1 MKNIDIMYHGM
12 KPVVAIIGRPNVGK
26 STLFNRLTRSRTALV
41 DNFPGVTRD
50 RMYGDAKWDDTT
62 FTVVDTGGFPEF
74 ETQDFA
80 PLVRFQVE
88 QAMEAADAIL
98 MLLDGRQGLTPADTD
113 LVQRLRE
120 SKKAVFYCVNKID
133 GPRNE
138 SFLSDFF
145 ALGIDH
151 FYALSAEHGYGL
163 HTLMDALTEKFPAA
177 APETKI
183 HQIRLAV
190 VGRPN
195 VGKSSLINRLLGDN
209 RLVVSDEPGT
219 TRDAID
225 TVCKVDSQE
234 YLLIDTAG
242 IRRKKSVQQKLEIFS
257 ILKALKSLNRCHIAI
272 LMMDASAGITDQDV
286 RIAGYITERR
296 RACMVLLNKW
306 DLVEKDSIT
315 AKRYID
321 QAKDRLKFIPFVP
334 IWTVSALKGQRIFRI
349 FDHVQT
355 LYEQYTTRISTGK
368 LNRIVGDIVF
378 QNEPSMHRGKRI
390 KLYYTT
396 QTYTAPPTFVCFAN
410 YPESIHFSYKRYMIN
425 QLREKLGLDKTPL
438 RLIFRKR
445 GKK

>member
-1 MKNIDIMYHGM
+1 M

-26 STLFNRLTRSRTALV
+26 STLFNRLTRSRAALV

-74 ETQDFA
+74 ESQDFA

-133 GPRNE
+133 GPKYE

-163 HTLMDALTEKFPAA
+163 HTLMDALTETFPAGT
-177 APETKI
+177 PETKV
-183 HQIRLAV
+183 HQVRLAV

-225 TVCKVDSQE
+225 TVCKVDGRE

-242 IRRKKSVQQKLEIFS
+242 IRRKKSVRQKLEKFS

-286 RIAGYITERR
+286 RIAGYIAERR

-306 DLVEKDSIT
+306 DLVEKDSST
-315 AKRYID
+315 AKGYITEV
-321 QAKDRLKFIPFVP
+321 KDRLKFMPFVP
-334 IWTVSALKGQRIFRI
+334 IWTVSALKGRRIFRI
-349 FDHVQT
+349 FDHT
-355 LYEQYTTRISTGK
+355 RALYEQYTTRVGTGR
-368 LNRIVGDIVF
+368 LNRIIQDIVR
-378 QNEPSMHRGKRI
+378 QNEPSVYRGRRI
-390 KLYYTT
+390 KFYYAT

-410 YPESIHFSYKRYMIN
+410 YPEGIHFSYKRYVIN
-425 QLREKLGLDKTPL
+425 RLRENLGLDKTPL
-438 RLIFRKR
+438 HLIFRKR